1 MPRPGIG
8 SRWSAVVAFAIGTT
22 VLLGACSRAAGPP
35 PTPVAPTPDTLLYDG
50 RVLYTSNCA
59 RCHGGDLKGGPFG
72 PPLLDAAYRP
82 SEHPDAT
89 FARAVRDGV
98 QPHHWNF
105 GPMPPVDGLTDE
117 QVKLITAFVRSE
129 QQKVGIR

>member
-1 MPRPGIG
+1 MAG
-8 SRWSAVVAFAIGTT
+8 RWNVIAAMAIGTT
-22 VLLGACSRAAGPP
+22 MLLGACSRAASPLP
-35 PTPVAPTPDTLLYDG
+35 ASPTPDTLLYEG
-50 RVLYTSNCA
+50 RVLYSSNCA
-59 RCHGGDLKGGPFG
+59 RCHGGDLKGSPFG

-89 FARAVRDGV
+89 FARAIRDGV

-105 GPMPPVDGLTDE
+105 GPMPPVEGLTDE
-117 QVKLITAFVRSE
+117 QVKRITAFVRSE